1 MAYINSTVSIL
12 ALNMTELNK
21 IIKSQR
27 QSDGQKNHN
36 PTICCLQE
44 TYLRF
49 KNTYV
54 DNKTMEKHFLCKQQ
68 HQKNWKARLQIRHN
82 RIKNKKLTLK

>member
-54 DNKTMEKHFLCKQQ
+54 DNKTMEKHFFMQIATPEKLEGQTIDQTQQ
-68 HQKNWKARLQIRHN
+68 N
-82 RIKNKKLTLK
+82 